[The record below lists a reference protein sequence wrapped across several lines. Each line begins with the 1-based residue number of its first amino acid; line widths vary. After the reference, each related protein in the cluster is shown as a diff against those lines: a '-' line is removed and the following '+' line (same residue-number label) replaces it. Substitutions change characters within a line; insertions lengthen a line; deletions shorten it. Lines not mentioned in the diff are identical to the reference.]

1 MIIDSKFKYAVLFL
15 SIVLLVIGSNTGAA
29 AQRRSKPK
37 PKSAP
42 VAKVD
47 TGVEERRQGAKD
59 VGIQLK
65 NVSKFVFVLGGIAT
79 GIEEIDKD
87 VRSGKASKE
96 FADKNAGF
104 KSDVIRSIRA
114 LRSGLVKLEIDF
126 RVKAGL
132 KPYLVN
138 IQGIIDDTARAEDSA
153 LAGRFNQSGKE
164 LLIVVEKLTDVL
176 VEMP

>member
-1 MIIDSKFKYAVLFL
+1 MIQNLRFNFAALILLAAAFL
-15 SIVLLVIGSNTGAA
+15 ISSVTNAN
-29 AQRRSKPK
+29 AQRRTKPK
-37 PKSAP
+37 PKS
-42 VAKVD
+42 VAVVKTD
-47 TGVEERRQGAKD
+47 LLTEERKQGAKD
-59 VGIQLK
+59 VGVQLK
-65 NVSKFVFVLGGIAT
+65 NISKFVFVLGGIAT

-96 FADKNAGF
+96 FADKNAAF

-114 LRSGLVKLEIDF
+114 LRAGLVKLEVDF
-126 RVKAGL
+126 RVKEGL

-164 LLIVVEKLTDVL
+164 LLVVVEKLTDVL